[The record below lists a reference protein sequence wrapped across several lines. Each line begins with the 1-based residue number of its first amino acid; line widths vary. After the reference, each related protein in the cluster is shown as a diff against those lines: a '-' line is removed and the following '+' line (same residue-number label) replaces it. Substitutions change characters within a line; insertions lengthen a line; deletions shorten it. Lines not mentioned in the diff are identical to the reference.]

1 MLIVENAISRT
12 VCTERNFFFSSLFY
26 HRPLSGR
33 LFTQHP
39 VTLRYYLVSRTFN
52 SIAAVKHS
60 TPLQLQTSTMKHA
73 ISKLFLTGDCKS
85 VTLTNSLNNQQ
96 AKYFVSINIS
106 FAVQTKYNRWK
117 YNSTIFC
124 KSWQLENLWYK

>member
-1 MLIVENAISRT
+1 MSE
-12 VCTERNFFFSSLFY
+12 
-26 HRPLSGR
+26 R

-73 ISKLFLTGDCKS
+73 ISKLFLTVECKS
-85 VTLTNSLNNQQ
+85 VTLTNSLKDQQ
-96 AKYFVSINIS
+96 AKYFVSINVLLILLLLLYFQATLGADGNITAPYS
-106 FAVQTKYNRWK
+106 V
-117 YNSTIFC
+117 SHVSS
-124 KSWQLENLWYK
+124 KSVA